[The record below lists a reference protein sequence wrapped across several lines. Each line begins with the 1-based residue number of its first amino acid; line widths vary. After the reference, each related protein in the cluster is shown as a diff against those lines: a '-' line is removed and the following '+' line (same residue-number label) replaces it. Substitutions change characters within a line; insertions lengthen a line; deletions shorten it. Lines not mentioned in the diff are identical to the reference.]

1 MIYIQWSNFDGHQG
15 DTLII
20 NVFRKNTYHLLH
32 SSHGENI
39 RINDDIDLDTL
50 YTLIIEKTSG
60 VDGLISIQDY
70 DCEAVEYLDP
80 YDNDF
85 DSNIKNCVERMLQ

>member
-20 NVFRKNTYHLLH
+20 NDCRKNTYNLQHY
-32 SSHGENI
+32 EYDQNI
-39 RINDDIDLDTL
+39 RVYNDINFTQL